1 MYQVVRIELGWYVIL
16 TATDIMYLCYID
28 IVGRSN
34 LVIINVLVIELGL
47 YIISGGSL
55 VMMIQAFVLY
65 FY

>member
-1 MYQVVRIELGWYVIL
+1 
-16 TATDIMYLCYID
+16 MYLCYID